1 MLMRLGRWLR
11 LLGLDVANP
20 RDASDI
26 ELLEMAKKDHRT
38 LITRDRR
45 LEQSCRA
52 ARAGCILIKSSSLEE
67 QLREMKERGIPLQL
81 NPQRCTICNAPLR
94 KVEDMERT
102 TWQCTECKKLYWV
115 GAHWEKMETML
126 DEIRSRR

>member
-1 MLMRLGRWLR
+1 MLIRLGRWLR

-45 LEQSCRA
+45 LEQSCRTA
-52 ARAGCILIKSSSLEE
+52 GAGCILIKSSSLEE
-67 QLREMKERGIPLQL
+67 QLMEMRERGISLQL

-102 TWQCTECKKLYWV
+102 AWQCTECKKLYWV

>member
-26 ELLEMAKKDHRT
+26 ELLEMAKRDHRT

-45 LEQSCRA
+45 LERSCRA
-52 ARAGCILIKSSSLEE
+52 ASAGCILIKSSFLEE
-67 QLREMKERGIPLQL
+67 QLMEMRDRGIPLHL
-81 NPQRCTICNAPLR
+81 NPQRCTLCNAPLR
-94 KVEDMERT
+94 IADNTSRT

-115 GAHWEKMETML
+115 GTHWEKMETML